1 MVRSKKQV
9 KNKNNKFEIEKIYG
23 TSTNFF
29 KWPYYGNELIFFII
43 IKYWIITIF
52 AILSNLNIVS
62 YLKNSF
68 RIEIKTSIK
77 NWKLI
82 SSSFSVTRDS
92 FFLSRI
98 SEAFRRA
105 DCFFVNLFRQFFFFF
120 FFARKCQDEKQQMCQ
135 QRFRARDKKYLKN
148 IQKLLINQ
156 LIFL

>member
-1 MVRSKKQV
+1 MKSKR
-9 KNKNNKFEIEKIYG
+9 F

-29 KWPYYGNELIFFII
+29 KWPYYDNELIFFISI
-43 IKYWIITIF
+43 NYWIISIF

-105 DCFFVNLFRQFFFFF
+105 DCFFVNLFRQFVFFFSENVKT
-120 FFARKCQDEKQQMCQ
+120 RSNKCKCVNKDLEHET
-135 QRFRARDKKYLKN
+135 KKYLKN